1 MNKFLIG
8 LVLINLPLTV
18 IAEVTVTNAWVKPT
32 VPGQPVAGAYMTL
45 LSDHDVNLISASSTV
60 AKSAEIH
67 EMSMTGN
74 IMRMRQ
80 IKQLPLHAGKAVEL
94 APGGFH
100 IMLIDLHHQINDG
113 EIIPL
118 KLVTEDK
125 EGNKKTISM
134 NVKAKDVVDAKHN
147 HRK

>member
-32 VPGQPVAGAYMTL
+32 VPGQPVAGAYMTI

-94 APGGFH
+94 APGGYH
-100 IMLIDLHHQINDG
+100 IMLIDLHHQIKEG

-118 KLVTEDK
+118 KLTTEDK
-125 EGNKKTISM
+125 AGNKKTLSL
-134 NVKAKDVVDAKHN
+134 NLKAKDLIDGQHS
-147 HRK
+147 HRH